1 VAKVRARPETGKLYL
16 DFFYRGKRCREQTE
30 LPDTAEHRREV
41 MRLLRKVEQ
50 AIKDG
55 SFVYAQFFPNSPRA
69 ARFASGSGAPGLPP
83 AIHGALGTPPG
94 VPMPA
99 TMTSSNGTALAAAPV
114 FATFAETWYAEM
126 TPQWRGRYRENVRA
140 VLDRDLLPRFGTQ
153 PLARIGKAEVL
164 ALRAEL
170 AQRPGKQGTLGPAR
184 INKILG
190 VLRQI
195 LNEAADRF
203 GLMPAFRGIKP
214 LKLPRSEVQPFTLEE
229 VQRILATVRP
239 DYRHYLTVRFFT
251 GLRTGE
257 INALMWEHIDFTRS
271 QILVRQTLVDGE
283 ATPGGKTLG
292 SVRDV
297 PMLPMVRQ
305 ALEAQFQQRR
315 PDVSW
320 VFATRE
326 GGPVDGHNF
335 NNRIWLP
342 LLRYLSLKPRRP
354 YQTRHTAATLML
366 AAGEN
371 PEWIARVLGHANTEM
386 LFKVYSRF
394 VPNLTR
400 RDGLALAGLLEQ
412 RPLSVIPVKEDVM
425 TPPS

>member
-1 VAKVRARPETGKLYL
+1 MGKVRTRIESGKLFV
-16 DFFYRGKRCREQTE
+16 DFRYRGQRCREQTDFA
-30 LPDTAEHRREV
+30 DTPANR
-41 MRLLRKVEQ
+41 RLLQGLLKRIER
-50 AIKDG
+50 AISEG
-55 SFVYAQFFPNSPRA
+55 SFVYSAFFPDSPRA
-69 ARFASGSGAPGLPP
+69 ALMAAPGLPP
-83 AIHGALGTPPG
+83 AIHGALGTPLG

-99 TMTSSNGTALAAAPV
+99 TMTSSNAAALAAAPL
-114 FATFAETWYAEM
+114 FATFAETWYVEM
-126 TPQWRGRYRENVRA
+126 TPQWRPGYRENVRA
-140 VLDRDLLPRFGTQ
+140 VLDRDLLPRFGVQ
-153 PLARIGKAEVL
+153 PLAFIGKAEVL

-170 AQRPGKQGTLGPAR
+170 AQRPGKKGTLGPAR

-203 GLMPAFRGIKP
+203 GLVPAFRGIKP
-214 LKLPRSEVQPFTLEE
+214 LKLPRSDVQPFTLEE

-271 QILVRQTLVDGE
+271 QILVRQTLVHGE
-283 ATPGGKTLG
+283 AVPGAKTLG

-305 ALEAQFQQRR
+305 ALEAQFQQRD
-315 PDVSW
+315 PDVAW

-342 LLRYLSLKPRRP
+342 LLRYLALKPRRP

-412 RPLSVIPVKEDVM
+412 RPLSVISVKEDAM

>member
-1 VAKVRARPETGKLYL
+1 MAKVRARPETGKLYL
-16 DFFYRGKRCREQTE
+16 DFFYRGQRCREQTE

-41 MRLLRKVEQ
+41 TRLLRKIEQ

-55 SFVYAQFFPNSPRA
+55 SFLYAQFFPNSPRA
-69 ARFASGSGAPGLPP
+69 ARFAAGTGAPGLPST
-83 AIHGALGTPPG
+83 IHGAHGTSPG
-94 VPMPA
+94 APSPA
-99 TMTSSNGTALAAAPV
+99 AMTCAQVVLAAPL
-114 FATFAETWYAEM
+114 FATFAETWYVEM
-126 TPQWRGRYRENVRA
+126 TPQWRPGYRENVRA
-140 VLDRDLLPRFGTQ
+140 VLDRDLLPRFGVQ
-153 PLARIGKAEVL
+153 PLAFIGKAEVL

-170 AQRPGKQGTLGPAR
+170 AQRPGKKGTLGPAR

-203 GLMPAFRGIKP
+203 GLVPAFRGIKP
-214 LKLPRSEVQPFTLEE
+214 LKLPRSDVQPFTLEE

-271 QILVRQTLVDGE
+271 QILVRQTLVHGE
-283 ATPGGKTLG
+283 AVPGAKTLG

-305 ALEAQFQQRR
+305 ALEAQFQQRD
-315 PDVSW
+315 PDVAW

-342 LLRYLSLKPRRP
+342 LLRYLALKPRRP

-412 RPLSVIPVKEDVM
+412 RPLSVISVKEGAM

>member
-1 VAKVRARPETGKLYL
+1 
-16 DFFYRGKRCREQTE
+16 
-30 LPDTAEHRREV
+30 REV

-203 GLMPAFRGIKP
+203 GLVPAFRGIKP

-229 VQRILATVRP
+229 VQRILAMVRP

>member
-1 VAKVRARPETGKLYL
+1 
-16 DFFYRGKRCREQTE
+16 
-30 LPDTAEHRREV
+30 
-41 MRLLRKVEQ
+41 
-50 AIKDG
+50 
-55 SFVYAQFFPNSPRA
+55 
-69 ARFASGSGAPGLPP
+69 
-83 AIHGALGTPPG
+83 
-94 VPMPA
+94 
-99 TMTSSNGTALAAAPV
+99 
-114 FATFAETWYAEM
+114 
-126 TPQWRGRYRENVRA
+126 
-140 VLDRDLLPRFGTQ
+140 
-153 PLARIGKAEVL
+153 
-164 ALRAEL
+164 
-170 AQRPGKQGTLGPAR
+170 
-184 INKILG
+184 
-190 VLRQI
+190 
-195 LNEAADRF
+195 
-203 GLMPAFRGIKP
+203 
-214 LKLPRSEVQPFTLEE
+214 
-229 VQRILATVRP
+229 
-239 DYRHYLTVRFFT
+239 VRFFT

-425 TPPS
+425 TPPA

>member
-1 VAKVRARPETGKLYL
+1 MAKVRARPETGKLYL
-16 DFFYRGKRCREQTE
+16 DFFYRGQRCREQTE

-41 MRLLRKVEQ
+41 TRLLRKIEQ

-55 SFVYAQFFPNSPRA
+55 SFLYAQFFPNSPRA
-69 ARFASGSGAPGLPP
+69 ARFAAGTGAPGLPST
-83 AIHGALGTPPG
+83 IHGAHGTSPG
-94 VPMPA
+94 APSPEA
-99 TMTSSNGTALAAAPV
+99 MTRAQAVLAAPL
-114 FATFAETWYAEM
+114 FAAFAEIWYVEM
-126 TPQWRGRYRENVRA
+126 TPQWRPGYRENVRA
-140 VLDRDLLPRFGTQ
+140 VLDRDLLPRFGVQ
-153 PLARIGKAEVL
+153 PLALIGKAEVL

-170 AQRPGKQGTLGPAR
+170 AQRPGKKGTLGPAR

-203 GLMPAFRGIKP
+203 GLVPAFRSIKP
-214 LKLPRSEVQPFTLEE
+214 LKLPRSDVQPFTLEE

-271 QILVRQTLVDGE
+271 QILVRQTLVHGE
-283 ATPGGKTLG
+283 AVPGAKTLG

-305 ALEAQFQQRR
+305 ALEAQFQQRN
-315 PDVSW
+315 PAVAW

-342 LLRYLSLKPRRP
+342 LLRYLALKPRRP

-412 RPLSVIPVKEDVM
+412 QPLSVIPVKEDAM